1 VETKQEVSCKSAFEQ
16 AVDKCGVLV
25 WLLRKHGQERG
36 GGRGGGEGGGGV
48 RTWTLVQ
55 EKRRVV
61 FLLRAVASFL
71 SMRLCQ

>member
-1 VETKQEVSCKSAFEQ
+1 METKQEVSCKSAFEQ

-25 WLLRKHGQERG
+25 LLLRKHGGE
-36 GGRGGGEGGGGV
+36 GGGEGRGAGV

-61 FLLRAVASFL
+61 VLLRAVASFL